1 MRATVGGGPAIVV
14 ATPGAEPFADG
25 GYGAALLLDGG
36 VLLGRPDL
44 RAAEETLRRWMAVAA
59 LVRPARHGGRVVVG
73 ADAALPTVQALIR
86 WDPAGH
92 AEAELAARTEVGFP
106 PAVAMAALDGSEEIV
121 LAALGELELPP
132 SGEVLG
138 PVPVSARPTVSDRS
152 ARPTVSDRSAR
163 PTVSDRS
170 ARPTVSDP
178 TVPRPGFDDPPQ
190 VRALVRA
197 APGDRRAL
205 ATALRVLA
213 ASRSARKA
221 AGSLRIVV
229 DPAEL
234 G

>member
-1 MRATVGGGPAIVV
+1 VRATVAGGPAIVV
-14 ATPGAEPFADG
+14 ATPGAEPFPDG

-36 VLLGRPDL
+36 ALLGRPDL

-59 LVRPARHGGRVVVG
+59 LVRPALHGGRVVVG

-92 AEAELAARTEVGFP
+92 AEGELAARTEVGFP
-106 PAVAMAALDGSEEIV
+106 PAVAMAALDGPEEIV
-121 LAALGELELPP
+121 LGALGELELPP

-138 PVPVSARPTVSDRS
+138 PVPVPVSARPTVPDGS
-152 ARPTVSDRSAR
+152 ARPTVPDGSAR
-163 PTVSDRS
+163 PTVPDGS
-170 ARPTVSDP
+170 ARP
-178 TVPRPGFDDPPQ
+178 TVPRPGFDDRPQ

-197 APGDRRAL
+197 SPGDRRAL